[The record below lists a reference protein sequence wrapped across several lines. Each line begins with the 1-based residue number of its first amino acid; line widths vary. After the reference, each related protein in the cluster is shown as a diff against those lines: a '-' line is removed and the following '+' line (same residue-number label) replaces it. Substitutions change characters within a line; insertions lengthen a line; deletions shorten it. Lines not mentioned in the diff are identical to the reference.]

1 MKLLISVDQ
10 AVERLTSELS
20 LTEKTMIVN
29 TSEEELIDLQ
39 FTLGEYIRKEFRLD
53 ENDDLM
59 ESCRFVSKV
68 DEITPT
74 ETEDI
79 GEEGVVP
86 LEELGRVEPRAV
98 DDETVRASMDLLRGG
113 EYGDAELV
121 AEMFGTVNRSP
132 ARLVYVETTKTW
144 YMWDGDLW
152 VQRSDQFVARLLPHC
167 CGRL

>member
-59 ESCRFVSKV
+59 ESCRFISKV
-68 DEITPT
+68 DEIN
-74 ETEDI
+74 I
-79 GEEGVVP
+79 GHASFIIILELWRKLQTIFIFKGV
-86 LEELGRVEPRAV
+86 
-98 DDETVRASMDLLRGG
+98 D
-113 EYGDAELV
+113 
-121 AEMFGTVNRSP
+121 
-132 ARLVYVETTKTW
+132 K
-144 YMWDGDLW
+144 
-152 VQRSDQFVARLLPHC
+152 
-167 CGRL
+167 